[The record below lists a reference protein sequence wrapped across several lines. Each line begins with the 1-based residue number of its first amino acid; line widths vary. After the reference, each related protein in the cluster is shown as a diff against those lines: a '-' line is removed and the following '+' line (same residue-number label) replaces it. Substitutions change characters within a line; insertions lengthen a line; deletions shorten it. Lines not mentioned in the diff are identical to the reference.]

1 METLDLCTRA
11 ARRYG
16 AACCATVA
24 VWTLL
29 PAAAHAQD
37 VQPSGPADVSQSP
50 DTPEPAVPDEAALAA
65 RAAAF
70 DAQLEQSGATIRAI
84 DVTVDNVFDPSNPKE
99 NKPIYRWA
107 NKVHFPTHEG
117 AIESALLFEV
127 GDRYTARALTE
138 SARTLRGRGYIAD
151 VKITPR
157 DYDPVANTVDVHVRV
172 RDAWTLAP
180 ELKYSHKGGA
190 SEWAIGIDDRNL
202 FGTGKQVRIIEK
214 SSIDRDET
222 MLSYG
227 DPNLLGSHVTL
238 NAEFT
243 DASDG
248 YRHAL
253 AAERPF
259 YSLDS
264 RWMLGGNLVNEQR
277 VDPMYDR
284 GVQVD
289 EFGHDVK
296 GFSFQGGWSPGFADG
311 RVTRWV
317 VGVTSSEDVFYPT
330 LDTPNPLVLP
340 ENRKLVY
347 PWVGWEL
354 LVDDHRE
361 MSELNDIGRT
371 EDVSFGTSLFV
382 SVGRADTSYG
392 SDRNATLLRTTF
404 NKGWDLGGR
413 GRMLT
418 MNASGST
425 RDEADGLQNSILE
438 AAAHY
443 YVRNGES
450 RLFAATAAFMATNNL
465 DAESQVLL
473 GGDNG
478 LRGYPLRY
486 QAGESRSLLS
496 VEERFFTDFYP
507 WRLFRV
513 GYAAFLDVGRVSGVD
528 PRAQPSLGTLYDVG
542 LGLRLSSPRASGKSV
557 VHIDLAFPLNGDP
570 TIDTMQ
576 LIVETKGSF

>member
-1 METLDLCTRA
+1 MKIFYVFGAPSERARATRRFGGLCWLSMTASALLAATAQGQDAEGSAAPEPTPSENA
-11 ARRYG
+11 AR
-16 AACCATVA
+16 
-24 VWTLL
+24 
-29 PAAAHAQD
+29 
-37 VQPSGPADVSQSP
+37 
-50 DTPEPAVPDEAALAA
+50 
-65 RAAAF
+65 
-70 DAQLEQSGATIRAI
+70 DAQLEQAGATIRAI
-84 DVTVDNVFDPSNPKE
+84 NVTVDNVFDPSNPKE
-99 NKPIYRWA
+99 DKPLYRWA
-107 NKVHFPTHEG
+107 NKVHFPTHDSV
-117 AIESALLFEV
+117 IESALLFDV
-127 GDRYTARALTE
+127 GDRYSRRVLDE
-138 SARTLRGRGYIAD
+138 SARALRGRGYIAD
-151 VKITPR
+151 VKIGPGG
-157 DYDPVANTVDVHVRV
+157 YDAVANTVAVDVRV

-214 SSIDRDET
+214 QLIDRDET
-222 MLSYG
+222 LLSYG
-227 DPNLLGSHVTL
+227 DPNLLGSRVRL
-238 NAEFT
+238 NAEYT

-248 YRHAL
+248 YRHVL

-259 YSLDS
+259 YALDT
-264 RWMLGGNLVNEQR
+264 RWMLGGNLLNQQR
-277 VDPMYDR
+277 IDPMYDL
-284 GVQVD
+284 GEQID

-296 GFSFQGGWSPGFADG
+296 GFSLQGGWSRGFVDG
-311 RVTRWV
+311 RVTRWL
-317 VGVTSSEDVFYPT
+317 VGATSSEDVFYPT
-330 LDTPNPLVLP
+330 LDTPNPLLLP

-382 SVGRADTSYG
+382 SLGFADTSFG
-392 SDRNATLLRTTF
+392 SDRNATLLSTTF
-404 NKGWDLGGR
+404 QKGWDLGGR

-418 MNASGST
+418 MNAAGST
-425 RDEADGLQNSILE
+425 RDEADGFQNSIVE

-513 GYAAFLDVGRVSGVD
+513 GYAAFLDVGRVSGTD
-528 PRAQPSLGTLYDVG
+528 PRASASLGTLYDVG